1 MKEYNIRR
9 HYETNHA
16 PIYSNYTGKLR
27 EDKVESLKRT
37 LQIQQGLI
45 KKNFENNEN
54 VTRAGYEITKIISQH
69 GKPFSDGMYIKNCI
83 IEAVNCLCPLN
94 SSLFDGISL
103 SASSVSRRT
112 EELGK
117 NIYLQICE
125 KTSNMLWYSL
135 ALDESVDISGTSQLL
150 IFIRGVDENISI
162 TEELASVCSIHGT
175 TTGKDIFDELEQT
188 ISDYNLEWEKLSCV
202 TIDGAKNMA
211 GSKKGLV
218 GQITNKLEEL
228 HISNTL
234 FIHCILQQHALCA
247 KALNISCVLNPVI
260 SCVLNPLNHRQFKVL
275 LDDFGSEYFD
285 LPYYTAVRW
294 LSCGNVLN
302 RFYKLRS
309 EIDIFLTSKNNYYP
323 ELSDLAW
330 LSKLSF
336 LVDVTTHMNELNLK
350 LQEKENLICD
360 FYRIIK
366 AFRQKLMLFGSQL
379 GVRQFSHFSCFKSF
393 CEANCNEIDIT
404 FQIGIIKEL
413 KHHFLHKFS
422 ELDKI
427 ESDIILFENPF
438 SCNVENVQHE
448 LQLEVIDLQS
458 NEQLKDCHRRTKLA
472 EFYEYLKD
480 DEFPRLKNFAIKMI
494 SIFGTTYQ
502 CEQTF
507 SRMKYVKSAHRA
519 RLTDGHLKSIL
530 MIGCSSI

>member
-1 MKEYNIRR
+1 MKRKVDRECRVFNKLWELKYFFAKDELKQKAYCLICHEHLSVMKEYNIRR

-16 PIYSNYTGKLR
+16 PIYSKYTGKLR

-117 NIYLQICE
+117 IYIYKFVKRQVICCGILLHW
-125 KTSNMLWYSL
+125 M
-135 ALDESVDISGTSQLL
+135 SQLTFREHRNFL
-150 IFIRGVDENISI
+150 FIRGVDENISI

-234 FIHCILQQHALCA
+234 FIHCILHQHALCA

-260 SCVLNPLNHRQFKVL
+260 RIINFVRGSSLNHRQFKVL

-350 LQEKENLICD
+350 LQGKENLICD

-366 AFRQKLMLFGSQL
+366 AFRHKIDVIRVTTWSTSVFTLF
-379 GVRQFSHFSCFKSF
+379 
-393 CEANCNEIDIT
+393 
-404 FQIGIIKEL
+404 
-413 KHHFLHKFS
+413 
-422 ELDKI
+422 
-427 ESDIILFENPF
+427 LF
-438 SCNVENVQHE
+438 
-448 LQLEVIDLQS
+448 
-458 NEQLKDCHRRTKLA
+458 
-472 EFYEYLKD
+472 
-480 DEFPRLKNFAIKMI
+480 
-494 SIFGTTYQ
+494 
-502 CEQTF
+502 
-507 SRMKYVKSAHRA
+507 
-519 RLTDGHLKSIL
+519 
-530 MIGCSSI
+530 

>member
-1 MKEYNIRR
+1 MKRKVDRECRVFNKLWELKYFFAKDELKQKAYCLICHEHLSVMKEYNIRR

-16 PIYSNYTGKLR
+16 PIYSKYTGKLR

-211 GSKKGLV
+211 VIRIINFVRGS
-218 GQITNKLEEL
+218 
-228 HISNTL
+228 S
-234 FIHCILQQHALCA
+234 
-247 KALNISCVLNPVI
+247 
-260 SCVLNPLNHRQFKVL
+260 LNHRQFKVL

-350 LQEKENLICD
+350 LQGKENLICD

-366 AFRQKLMLFGSQL
+366 AFRQKLMLFESQL

-502 CEQTF
+502 YSPPPREVNQ
-507 SRMKYVKSAHRA
+507 SSKI
-519 RLTDGHLKSIL
+519 LTDNLV
-530 MIGCSSI
+530 

>member
-1 MKEYNIRR
+1 MDPTSPPYVTMEEYFLSDDVKFRGRLRTTLPVVLQDDLR
-9 HYETNHA
+9 H
-16 PIYSNYTGKLR
+16 
-27 EDKVESLKRT
+27 LKKT
-37 LQIQQGLI
+37 L
-45 KKNFENNEN
+45 
-54 VTRAGYEITKIISQH
+54 
-69 GKPFSDGMYIKNCI
+69 
-83 IEAVNCLCPLN
+83 
-94 SSLFDGISL
+94 
-103 SASSVSRRT
+103 
-112 EELGK
+112 
-117 NIYLQICE
+117 
-125 KTSNMLWYSL
+125 KTCDD
-135 ALDESVDISGTSQLL
+135 LDELRILAQN
-150 IFIRGVDENISI
+150 RGSWKS
-162 TEELASVCSIHGT
+162 L
-175 TTGKDIFDELEQT
+175 
-188 ISDYNLEWEKLSCV
+188 
-202 TIDGAKNMA
+202 
-211 GSKKGLV
+211 
-218 GQITNKLEEL
+218 
-228 HISNTL
+228 
-234 FIHCILQQHALCA
+234 HALCA

-260 SCVLNPLNHRQFKVL
+260 RIINFVRGSSLNHRQFKVL

-350 LQEKENLICD
+350 LQGKENLICD

-366 AFRQKLMLFGSQL
+366 AFRQKLMLFESQL

-507 SRMKYVKSAHRA
+507 SRMKYVNITEKSPQWFKTQVSRKLMDGDIRA
-519 RLTDGHLKSIL
+519 AVRVLSSADSLAESTAETLEHLKNKHPMPPDDLREFPTRDNAIILSISDDEFWKGLNLSDRVAVGDL
-530 MIGCSSI
+530 MVSGRVI

>member
-1 MKEYNIRR
+1 
-9 HYETNHA
+9 
-16 PIYSNYTGKLR
+16 
-27 EDKVESLKRT
+27 
-37 LQIQQGLI
+37 
-45 KKNFENNEN
+45 
-54 VTRAGYEITKIISQH
+54 
-69 GKPFSDGMYIKNCI
+69 
-83 IEAVNCLCPLN
+83 
-94 SSLFDGISL
+94 
-103 SASSVSRRT
+103 
-112 EELGK
+112 
-117 NIYLQICE
+117 
-125 KTSNMLWYSL
+125 MLWYSL

-234 FIHCILQQHALCA
+234 FIHCILHQHALCA

-260 SCVLNPLNHRQFKVL
+260 RIINFVRGSSLNHRQFKVL

-350 LQEKENLICD
+350 LQGKENLICD

-366 AFRQKLMLFGSQL
+366 AFRQKLMLFESQL
-379 GVRQFSHFSCFKSF
+379 G
-393 CEANCNEIDIT
+393 
-404 FQIGIIKEL
+404 
-413 KHHFLHKFS
+413 FS

-530 MIGCSSI
+530 MIGCSNLKPNIDELIQKKITVP